1 MWEKMKK
8 KPRDGG
14 LMFSFVLVCES
25 FSWDALFLLASD
37 FHTDYYVKSIESWKK
52 SLVAESCIRNLLNYN
67 TAVPKM
73 SINTNE

>member
-1 MWEKMKK
+1 MKK
-8 KPRDGG
+8 KKNKYGDVI
-14 LMFSFVLVCES
+14 FFFALVCEG

-37 FHTDYYVKSIESWKK
+37 FHTDYYIKSIAFWKK
-52 SLVAESCIRNLLNYN
+52 SLVDESCIRNLLNYN